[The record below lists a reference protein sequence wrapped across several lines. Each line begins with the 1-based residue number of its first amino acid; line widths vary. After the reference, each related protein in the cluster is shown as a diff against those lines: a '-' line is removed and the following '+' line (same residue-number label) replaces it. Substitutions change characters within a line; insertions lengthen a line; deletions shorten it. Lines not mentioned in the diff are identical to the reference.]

1 MNFLLLCNIFISH
14 ALITHNFLNANARE
28 NRRIYAFVIQLALT
42 DRRAFIQFCRPLT
55 FVFGVVQQ
63 FVIYANHRGPSADSA
78 RGEEK
83 EFLEGTKGSRKLTYC
98 LGRSFC
104 LAKYNHVFHFLIR
117 YSSSFVTW
125 KSSFSMLSWN
135 RERVHPHKRKM
146 STKRKGHCFESANLN
161 IIGEKIR

>member
-1 MNFLLLCNIFISH
+1 MQIPPPLMNFLLLCNIFISH
-14 ALITHNFLNANARE
+14 ALITHNFLNANVRE
-28 NRRIYAFVIQLALT
+28 NRRIYAFLIQLALT

-78 RGEEK
+78 RGKEK

-125 KSSFSMLSWN
+125 KSSFSMLS
-135 RERVHPHKRKM
+135 
-146 STKRKGHCFESANLN
+146 
-161 IIGEKIR
+161 